1 MTICALKFKIPKSI
15 HTEAIV
21 ENTTMSAPLNQ
32 FSKDLY
38 KLLKL
43 PRTATQSEIKQSYRK
58 IALVL
63 HPDRHDGCDIKTAEF
78 KEVSEAYRVLSDYTK
93 RTEYD
98 RWLDGVSLDTDG
110 RIRRKGTSRAAQRN
124 PFYRK
129 VYSPAAPPGM
139 KTFDRQRHYDMH
151 YGDGMMNEE
160 IERARKRAEAASPR
174 KSGYSYQSPLGSG
187 FSFDKGKPLGEQ
199 MNPYSRKG
207 SKQHDHINNTGGY
220 RIEYE
225 ESYME
230 MNTSSNFSEARKV
243 MSSKEHVVERMND
256 RRKNRERERGDPNP
270 YQERRRRDEN
280 GEESGCVVM

>member
-1 MTICALKFKIPKSI
+1 MSI
-15 HTEAIV
+15 
-21 ENTTMSAPLNQ
+21 PLNK
-32 FSKDLY
+32 FNKDLY

-58 IALVL
+58 IALLL
-63 HPDRHDGCDIKTAEF
+63 HPDRHDGCDKKTSEF
-78 KEVSEAYRVLSDYTK
+78 KEVSDAYRILSDYTK
-93 RTEYD
+93 RIEYD
-98 RWLDGVSLDTDG
+98 RWLDGVSLDNDG
-110 RIRRKGTSRAAQRN
+110 RVRRKGTSRAAQRN

-174 KSGYSYQSPLGSG
+174 KNSGYSYQSPLGSG
-187 FSFDKGKPLGEQ
+187 FSFDTGRPMGEQ
-199 MNPYSRKG
+199 KNPYSRRG
-207 SKQHDHINNTGGY
+207 SRQHDHIHNNTAGLY

-230 MNTSSNFSEARKV
+230 MNGGHNFSEARKV
-243 MSSKEHVVERMND
+243 MSSKEHVVERMNN
-256 RRKNRERERGDPNP
+256 RRKDRERERGDPNP
-270 YQERRRRDEN
+270 YQERRRRIEN

>member
-1 MTICALKFKIPKSI
+1 
-15 HTEAIV
+15 
-21 ENTTMSAPLNQ
+21 MSAPSINQ

-38 KLLKL
+38 KILKL
-43 PRTATQSEIKQSYRK
+43 QRTATQAEIKQSYRK

-63 HPDRHDGCDIKTAEF
+63 HPDRHDGCEKKTAEF
-78 KEVSEAYRVLSDYTK
+78 KEASEAYRILSDFTR

-98 RWLDGVSLDTDG
+98 RWLDGVSLDGDG

-160 IERARKRAEAASPR
+160 IERARKRAEAASSR
-174 KSGYSYQSPLGSG
+174 KSGYSYQSPLGAG
-187 FSFDKGKPLGEQ
+187 FHFDKGRPMKEQ
-199 MNPYSRKG
+199 MNPYSRRG
-207 SKQHDHINNTGGY
+207 SKQHDHINQDGGF

-225 ESYME
+225 ESYFE
-230 MNTSSNFSEARKV
+230 MNTGQLSEARKV
-243 MSSKEHVVERMND
+243 MSTKQHIVERMQD
-256 RRKNRERERGDPNP
+256 RRKNRVRERGDPNP
-270 YQERRRRDEN
+270 YQERRRRNEEEDE
-280 GEESGCVVM
+280 GCVVM

>member
-1 MTICALKFKIPKSI
+1 
-15 HTEAIV
+15 
-21 ENTTMSAPLNQ
+21 MSAPLNQ

-58 IALVL
+58 IALKL

-78 KEVSEAYRVLSDYTK
+78 KEVSEAYRILSDFTK
-93 RTEYD
+93 RNEYD
-98 RWLDGVSLDTDG
+98 RWLDGVSLDSDG

-187 FSFDKGKPLGEQ
+187 FSFDKGRPLSEQ
-199 MNPYSRKG
+199 MNPYSRRG

-230 MNTSSNFSEARKV
+230 MNIGGNFSEARKV
-243 MSSKEHVVERMND
+243 MSTKEHVVERMND

-270 YQERRRRDEN
+270 YQERRRRIQN
-280 GEESGCVVM
+280 GEESGCVIM